1 MNKILIIFYKNA
13 IGMKQALKA
22 FIAHQ
27 QNDVSQQIFPG
38 VRIYNKHNINDVHI
52 KIKIITSFDFIF
64 LST

>member
-1 MNKILIIFYKNA
+1 
-13 IGMKQALKA
+13 MKQALKA